1 MEGKGKRLDGNS
13 KVSERQRLDLKDV
26 PSWNDIERII
36 VAMRKKYESGDVSL
50 RDLCIEGLLATT
62 GIRTSELLLLR
73 KKDFDLSAGLITVTQ
88 LKKKGEF
95 VRQTV
100 LSRDLLPYV
109 AEYLKLFDK
118 DEKIFKLTRRQVL
131 NITHRYTEEILGR
144 RIRNHAFRHAFAIRI
159 LEKTRD
165 IELCRRLIGHSR
177 IETVKIYLDFTIT
190 DRVKEV
196 SDAIRIGH

>member
-1 MEGKGKRLDGNS
+1 MTRS
-13 KVSERQRLDLKDV
+13 FSVSERQRLDLKDV
-26 PSWNDIERII
+26 PSWKDIERVI
-36 VAMRKKYESGDVSL
+36 VTMRKKHETGEVSL

-73 KKDFDLSAGLITVTQ
+73 KKDFDLTANLITISQ

-100 LSRDLLPYV
+100 LSQDLQPYV
-109 AEYLKLFDK
+109 AEYLKIFDK
-118 DEKIFKLTRRQVL
+118 EDKIFNLTRRQVL

-177 IETVKIYLDFTIT
+177 IETVKIYLDFAIS
-190 DRVKEV
+190 DRIKEV
-196 SDAIRIGH
+196 SDAIRIGR

>member
-1 MEGKGKRLDGNS
+1 
-13 KVSERQRLDLKDV
+13 VSERQRLDLKDV
-26 PSWNDIERII
+26 PSWKDIERVI
-36 VAMRKKYESGDVSL
+36 VTMRKKHETGEVSL

-73 KKDFDLSAGLITVTQ
+73 KKDFDLTANLITISQ

-100 LSRDLLPYV
+100 LSQDLQPYV
-109 AEYLKLFDK
+109 AEYLKIFDK
-118 DEKIFKLTRRQVL
+118 EDKIFNLTRRQVL

-177 IETVKIYLDFTIT
+177 IETVKIYLDFAIS
-190 DRVKEV
+190 DRIKEV
-196 SDAIRIGH
+196 SDAIRIGR

>member
-1 MEGKGKRLDGNS
+1 MPD
-13 KVSERQRLDLKDV
+13 RQKLELKDV
-26 PSWNDIERII
+26 PSWNEIERMVGI
-36 VAMRKKYESGDVSL
+36 MEKKYSAGEVSL
-50 RDLCIEGLLATT
+50 RDLCVEGLLATT

-73 KKDFDLSAGLITVTQ
+73 KKDFDLSSGLITITQ

-100 LSRDLLPYV
+100 LSQDLRPYV
-109 AEYLKLFDK
+109 EDYLKLFEK
-118 DEKIFKLTRRQVL
+118 DAKIFSLTRRQVL
-131 NITHRYTEEILGR
+131 NITHKYSEEILGR
-144 RIRNHAFRHAFAIRI
+144 KIRNHAFRHAFAIRI

-177 IETVKIYLDFTIT
+177 IETVKIYLDFAIT

-196 SDAIRIGH
+196 SDAIRIGR